1 MKRGARNSLL
11 IVGLL
16 VVIII
21 LLMNPRVIRLPSRRP
36 HQPIIVN
43 SLPDVRRQ
51 PEFRNAPIKK
61 YKPGRTQQMGI
72 LIGNDEEALPLY
84 GKEVRN
90 RRDRYHYYTTT
101 PGNQI
106 YPLPLVH
113 NGRECTEDIRCPEF
127 YGGESVSVVSK
138 DGTYQTKM
146 YRTDNFF

>member
-1 MKRGARNSLL
+1 M
-11 IVGLL
+11 GL
-16 VVIII
+16 
-21 LLMNPRVIRLPSRRP
+21 
-36 HQPIIVN
+36 
-43 SLPDVRRQ
+43 
-51 PEFRNAPIKK
+51 
-61 YKPGRTQQMGI
+61 

-113 NGRECTEDIRCPEF
+113 NGRECTEDIGCPEF
-127 YGGESVSVVSK
+127 YGGETVSVVSK